1 MPLSLTCLVGGSALK
16 CQVVNLLQAIL
27 ANFSRQRSVE
37 EAAIR
42 QWSVDGKN
50 SQELLAEDL
59 RLDTSTLS
67 RQLSKLTTKAFV
79 KISKVTNQNNVKTRK
94 SYQYHLSEIGQRV
107 LSQMNT
113 DFKEFGQKVFAQW
126 TGEEKNF
133 LKILINRLTQS
144 MRQVTLD

>member
-1 MPLSLTCLVGGSALK
+1 M
-16 CQVVNLLQAIL
+16 
-27 ANFSRQRSVE
+27 
-37 EAAIR
+37 
-42 QWSVDGKN
+42 
-50 SQELLAEDL
+50 

-79 KISKVTNQNNVKTRK
+79 KISKVANQNNIKTRK
-94 SYQYHLSEIGQRV
+94 SYQYHLSEIGQHV

-144 MRQVTLD
+144 MRQVTLN